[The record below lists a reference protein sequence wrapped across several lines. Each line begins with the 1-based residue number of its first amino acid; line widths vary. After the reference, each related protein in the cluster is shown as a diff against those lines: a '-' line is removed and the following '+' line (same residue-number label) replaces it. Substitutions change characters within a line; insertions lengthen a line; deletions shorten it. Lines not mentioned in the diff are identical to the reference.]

1 MKDLYRKT
9 FDRIEMQPAH
19 ADELRQLLASRC
31 KEKETIMKNS
41 EIAEN
46 AVESFAGEI
55 IADNGGYEGENKKAD
70 IAKNYIREMKTQ
82 GAAMAKAIA
91 DAGKDVPATAG
102 IFASEWDEWT
112 ADGKNAPAKSLWL
125 YKGIGYQAR
134 VETQKIEVFAPDIAV
149 NNYAVRPIPDALGV
163 YPATINMDVS
173 IGMKVRGSDGIVY
186 ECYANPITSL
196 QWQPADVPASFRVY
210 EG

>member
-1 MKDLYRKT
+1 MNLNSK
-9 FDRIEMQPAH
+9 EMQKYNNQQYVQNKRM
-19 ADELRQLLASRC
+19 EIQSRQTQLAI
-31 KEKETIMKNS
+31 EMKNS
-41 EIAEN
+41 EIADN

-70 IAKNYIREMKTQ
+70 IAKEYIREMKTQ
-82 GAAMAKAIA
+82 GAAMTKAIA
-91 DAGKDVPATAG
+91 NAGKDVPATAG

-134 VETQKIEVFAPDIAV
+134 TEIQKIDVYSPDKAT
-149 NNYAVRPIPDALGV
+149 NNYAVRPVPDAQGI
-163 YPATINMDVS
+163 YPATINMDVA
-173 IGMKVRGSDGIVY
+173 IGMKLRGSDGIVY

>member
-1 MKDLYRKT
+1 MDLNSK
-9 FDRIEMQPAH
+9 EMQKYNNQQYVQNKRM
-19 ADELRQLLASRC
+19 EIQSRQTQLAI
-31 KEKETIMKNS
+31 EMKNS

-55 IADNGGYEGENKKAD
+55 IAGNGGYEGENKKAD

-82 GAAMAKAIA
+82 GAAMAQAIA

-134 VETQKIEVFAPDIAV
+134 VETQKIEVFAPDVAT
-149 NNYAVRPIPDALGV
+149 NNYAVRPVPDAQGI
-163 YPATINMDVS
+163 YPATLNMDVA
-173 IGMKVRGSDGIVY
+173 IGMKLRGSDGIVY

-196 QWQPADVPASFRVY
+196 QWQPVDVPASFRVY

>member
-1 MKDLYRKT
+1 MDLNSK
-9 FDRIEMQPAH
+9 EMQKYNNQQYVQNKRM
-19 ADELRQLLASRC
+19 EIQSRQTQLAIER
-31 KEKETIMKNS
+31 KNS
-41 EIAEN
+41 EIADN

-82 GAAMAKAIA
+82 GAAMAQAIA

-134 VETQKIEVFAPDIAV
+134 VETQKIEAFAPDVAT
-149 NNYAVRPIPDALGV
+149 NNYAVRPVPDAQGI
-163 YPATINMDVS
+163 YPATINMDVA
-173 IGMKVRGSDGIVY
+173 IGMKLRGSDGIVY
-186 ECYANPITSL
+186 ECYANPIASL